1 MLDPMTRGGI
11 YHAMLA
17 RFFRQAVGE
26 SLFPLGPANLAQA
39 YALTNKVVEATASEY
54 WERLA
59 PAIKRVWDD
68 EMEILRADI
77 RGLLNQIAERPDG
90 YLPELI
96 EYGFGLPLQLGR
108 DPASTAQMA
117 ILPGGSQL
125 HGVVDLVEKNASA
138 DRRVTDHKT
147 GKNRIE
153 GGLVVGHG
161 EMLQP
166 VLYSLALQQLLGA
179 AVAEG
184 RLSFCT
190 AAGGYTESRV
200 VINDAARE
208 HAVKALKIID
218 QAVETGFL
226 PAAPKENGC
235 KWCDF
240 VCLCGPNEELRV
252 SRKNHA
258 ALADLQELRE
268 MQ

>member
-1 MLDPMTRGGI
+1 
-11 YHAMLA
+11 MLA
-17 RFFRQAVGE
+17 RFFRQAIGKN
-26 SLFPLGPANLAQA
+26 LFPLGQANLAQA
-39 YALTNKVVEATASEY
+39 FALADKVVETTAAEY
-54 WERLA
+54 CERLA

-77 RGLLNQIAERPDG
+77 RGLLNRMAERPDG

-108 DPASTAQMA
+108 DPASTEQAA
-117 ILPGGSQL
+117 ILPEGFRL

-153 GGLVVGHG
+153 GGLIVGHG

-200 VINDAARE
+200 VMNDAARE
-208 HAVKALKIID
+208 HAVKAPKIID
-218 QAVETGFL
+218 QAVKTGFL
-226 PAAPKENGC
+226 AAAPKEDGC

-240 VCLCGPNEELRV
+240 RCVCGPYEELRV

>member
-1 MLDPMTRGGI
+1 
-11 YHAMLA
+11 
-17 RFFRQAVGE
+17 
-26 SLFPLGPANLAQA
+26 
-39 YALTNKVVEATASEY
+39 
-54 WERLA
+54 
-59 PAIKRVWDD
+59 
-68 EMEILRADI
+68 
-77 RGLLNQIAERPDG
+77 
-90 YLPELI
+90 
-96 EYGFGLPLQLGR
+96 
-108 DPASTAQMA
+108 
-117 ILPGGSQL
+117 
-125 HGVVDLVEKNASA
+125 
-138 DRRVTDHKT
+138 VTDHKT

-153 GGLVVGHG
+153 GGLIVGHG

-166 VLYSLALQQLLGA
+166 VLYSLALQQLLGT
-179 AVAEG
+179 AVAEA

-190 AAGGYTESRV
+190 AAGGYTENTV

-235 KWCDF
+235 KWCNYGC
-240 VCLCGPNEELRV
+240 VCGPYEELRV